1 MALERFCSMQVKFGF
16 TYPALKNIIE
26 GNFGKEESKMIR
38 LLSRIFIPNREDVH
52 SPAVRQAYGMLSG
65 AVGIGLNILL
75 FLGKLFAGLISGSI
89 AITADAMNNLSDA
102 GSSVITLIGFKLAGK
117 KPDPDHP
124 FGHGR
129 AEYITGLIIS
139 IIIILM
145 GLELMKSSV
154 EKIFA
159 PEPVDFSWIAVGIL
173 IASILTKIYM
183 WFYNRSLSKKLDS
196 AAMSATATDSLSDT
210 IATSAVLLGM
220 IVGKLT
226 GWMVD
231 GWCGAI
237 VSIFILLA
245 GYSAAKDTIAPL
257 LGRTPEKEFIDAIER
272 EVMSYP
278 DIIGIHDLIVHDYGP
293 GRQMVSL
300 HAEVPADGDMMQL
313 HDTID
318 LAERSLHEK
327 LNCAAV
333 IHMDPVEKDN
343 PIIVEFKEKLLA
355 MLRGKMGDSV
365 NVHDFRV
372 VTGPTHTN
380 LIFDVA
386 IPHDCPFSEM
396 AVSRMTQEYVHS
408 LPGNYYAVVQIDRA
422 YV

>member
-1 MALERFCSMQVKFGF
+1 
-16 TYPALKNIIE
+16 
-26 GNFGKEESKMIR
+26 MIR
-38 LLSRIFIPNREDVH
+38 LLSRLLIPNRNDVY

-65 AVGIGLNILL
+65 AVGIFLNILL
-75 FLGKLFAGLISGSI
+75 CCGKLFAGMVSGSI
-89 AITADAMNNLSDA
+89 AITADALNNLSDA
-102 GSSVITLIGFKLAGK
+102 GSSAITLIGFKLASK

-139 IIIILM
+139 IVIILM
-145 GLELMKSSV
+145 GLELLEASV
-154 EKIFA
+154 EKILT
-159 PEPVDFSWIAVGIL
+159 PSPVQFSWLAVGIL
-173 IASILTKIYM
+173 LASILTKVYM
-183 WFYNRSLSKKLDS
+183 WHYNRSLSKKLNS
-196 AAMSATATDSLSDT
+196 PAMNATATDSLSDT

-220 IVGKLT
+220 IISKLT
-226 GWMVD
+226 GWTVD
-231 GWCGAI
+231 GWCGLI
-237 VSIFILLA
+237 VAAFILLA

-257 LGRTPEKEFIDAIER
+257 LGRVPDKAFLDDIER

-293 GRQMVSL
+293 GRQMISL

-318 LAERSLHEK
+318 LAERSLHDK

-343 PIIVEFKEKLLA
+343 PTITKLKRELLA
-355 MLRGKMGDSV
+355 MLRSQLGDSV
-365 NVHDFRV
+365 NIHDFRIV
-372 VTGPTHTN
+372 PGPTHTN
-380 LIFDVA
+380 LIFDVL
-386 IPHDCPFSEM
+386 IPHDCKMPEA
-396 AVSRMTQEYVHS
+396 AVSRMTQQYVQN